1 MLEDFYIPRLS
12 NVMKIVVQKNHLDG
26 QILLYRFCCTEV
38 WTLLKITS
46 MRILSII
53 VLPLVFSEDRSDC
66 HALRNALFPN
76 ATNNCHPR
84 LGSCG
89 PGWNCVIYEET
100 CRSYNCDRDCE
111 KFESL
116 ESTVIQLPNGSS
128 GYVCAVKNEPTLSY
142 PETSIENTSE
152 TSTENT
158 RETTTKSSPEH
169 SSETSTETSTK
180 STTENTRK
188 SVTISSTNQSG
199 ESSTGNPT
207 ESSIKNL
214 TENPIHSSTEN
225 STSIPSTFKNSTEN
239 PSGAKTHIIPYIFEL
254 NICIDSD
261 CTEVSVSFFQIY
273 INIF

>member
-158 RETTTKSSPEH
+158 RETSTENT
-169 SSETSTETSTK
+169 SETSTRISTK

-207 ESSIKNL
+207 ESLIKNVRDN
-214 TENPIHSSTEN
+214 TSENPTSTQYTFKSSTEN
-225 STSIPSTFKNSTEN
+225 PAI
-239 PSGAKTHIIPYIFEL
+239 AKTQIIPNIFEL
-254 NICIDSD
+254 NICFDHD
-261 CTEVSVSFFQIY
+261 CTEV
-273 INIF
+273 